1 MHSTMTSLIESRASV
16 NHFDANRPL
25 SDAQITELVRL
36 ATLAPSAYNFQNWKF
51 IAVRAPAAKE
61 RLKAVAYRQ
70 QKVADAAVTF
80 IICGTLAAH
89 EGLARSL
96 QPSVDAGILPRPVA
110 ENWVA
115 MANGA
120 HPGNPQLQR
129 DEAVRSASLAAMTLM
144 LAAQGMG
151 LVSCPMSG
159 FDAAGVAREFNLGEN
174 DVPVMLVPV
183 GYAAQD
189 NWPPKRRKP
198 VQEVLEL
205 A

>member
-1 MHSTMTSLIESRASV
+1 MQSTITSLIESRASV
-16 NHFDANRPL
+16 NHFDTSRKL
-25 SDAQITELVRL
+25 TDAQIMELVRL

-51 IAVRAPAAKE
+51 IAVRAQPAKE
-61 RLKAVAYRQ
+61 RLKAVAYHQ

-80 IICGTLAAH
+80 IVCGTLNAH
-89 EGLARSL
+89 EGLPRAL
-96 QPSVDAGILPRPVA
+96 QPSVDAGILTQSVVDG
-110 ENWVA
+110 WVA
-115 MANGA
+115 MASGA

-151 LVSCPMSG
+151 LATCPMSG
-159 FDAAGVAREFNLGEN
+159 FDAAGVAREFNLSDS
-174 DVPVMLVPV
+174 DVPVMLVTV
-183 GYAAQD
+183 GYAAPD

-198 VQEVLEL
+198 LAEVLEL